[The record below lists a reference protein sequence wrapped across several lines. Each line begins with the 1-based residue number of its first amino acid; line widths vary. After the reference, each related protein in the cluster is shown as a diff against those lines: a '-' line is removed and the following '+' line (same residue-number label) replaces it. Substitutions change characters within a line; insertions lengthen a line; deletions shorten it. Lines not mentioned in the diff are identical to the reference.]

1 MKMTRAS
8 EKVLCV
14 DDDPNILDAYRRSLR
29 KQFILDTALGPEKGL
44 DAIASKGPYAVVVS
58 DLKMPG
64 MDGIQFLSKVAEA
77 APDTVRVMLT
87 GYADVNTAISSV
99 NEGRIFRF
107 LTKPCPPEELG
118 RTLEAG
124 MEQYRLVMAERE
136 LLEKTLSRS
145 VRVLIDILAL
155 VNPAA
160 FSKATRIRRYV
171 RHMTVELG
179 LAGAWRYEL
188 AAALSQVGCV
198 ALPPDTLEKVAVGET
213 LTEEE
218 ERAWASHPAMA
229 RELLEKIPRLET
241 VAKMIENQRTPF
253 REVSG
258 AWMEEKVDPVAMG
271 GQLLKTAIDFDDL
284 VMEGRTVQ
292 KAVEK
297 LLADPGERNPLLAT
311 TLKNVVISKE
321 GAIPKLL
328 KINELAPGMTT
339 AEDVR
344 TKNGLLLTPKGQ
356 EVNELIIQ
364 RLKNFWSSGAIEN
377 RVRVLTPM
385 DETGDGKEEER
396 KTVEE

>member
-1 MKMTRAS
+1 MTKTR

-14 DDDPNILDAYRRSLR
+14 DDDPNILDAYKRNLR
-29 KQFILDTALGPEKGL
+29 KQFALDTALGPEEGL
-44 DAIASKGPYAVVVS
+44 EAVARKGPYAVVVS

-64 MDGIQFLSKVAEA
+64 MDGVTFLSKVAET

-107 LTKPCPPEELG
+107 LTKPCPPDELAK
-118 RTLEAG
+118 TLAASV
-124 MEQYRLVMAERE
+124 EQYRLVMAERE

-160 FSKATRIRRYV
+160 FSKATRLRRYV
-171 RHMTVELG
+171 RHMAAELE

-198 ALPPDTLEKVAVGET
+198 ALPTDTLEKAAVGEA

-229 RELLEKIPRLET
+229 GELLKKIPRLET
-241 VAKMIENQRTPF
+241 VAEMIENQRTPF
-253 REVSG
+253 REVSA
-258 AWMEEKVDPVAMG
+258 AWQGEKIDPVALG
-271 GQLLKTAIDFDDL
+271 GQLLKTAIDFDNL
-284 VMEGRTVQ
+284 IMEGKPIQ
-292 KAVEK
+292 KAVAK
-297 LLADPGERNPLLAT
+297 LLDDPGERNPLLVTA
-311 TLKNVVISKE
+311 LKNIVIKKE
-321 GAIPKLL
+321 GSVPKLL
-328 KINELAPGMTT
+328 RIGELAPGMTT

-344 TKNGLLLTPKGQ
+344 TKNGILLTSKGQ
-356 EVNELIIQ
+356 EINELILQ
-364 RLKNFWSSGAIEN
+364 RLKNFWRNGAIDG
-377 RVRVLTPM
+377 RVRVLVPM
-385 DETGDGKEEER
+385 DETEGGKKEER